1 MNDHTC
7 QSRWPYDQ
15 RSIQRRQQ
23 NEQQWVDDWN
33 LQLQKRYTVDV
44 NHLALKIICEKWLVK
59 SHNCKLFQIR
69 QHKFRAVFIDTFYEA
84 SNPKEMGEFVKN
96 TQLLWNFSVEA
107 DPFECKDVKTALND
121 LMQARK
127 NITLLKDELKEK
139 EEEIRSKLET

>member
-1 MNDHTC
+1 M
-7 QSRWPYDQ
+7 
-15 RSIQRRQQ
+15 
-23 NEQQWVDDWN
+23 
-33 LQLQKRYTVDV
+33 V
-44 NHLALKIICEKWLVK
+44 NF
-59 SHNCKLFQIR
+59 FQIR

-84 SNPKEMGEFVKN
+84 SNPKEKGEFMKN

-139 EEEIRSKLET
+139 EQEIRSKLET